1 MNDLAS
7 KACFACEGGTP
18 PMTHTE
24 ISKYIKQIDSEWEVI
39 KDHSIKRK
47 FILGDFKQAM
57 VFVNK
62 VAEIANTEGHHPDI
76 YIYYNVV
83 EIELYTHAVKG
94 LSENDFIMAA
104 KIDKIKRS

>member
-1 MNDLAS
+1 MDDLAN

-18 PMTHTE
+18 PLTSKE
-24 ISKYIKQIDSEWEVI
+24 ITKYQAQVDSQWAVI
-39 KDHSIKRK
+39 KNHRIKKK
-47 FILGDFKQAM
+47 FKFEDFKQAM

-62 VAEIANTEGHHPDI
+62 VADLANSEGHHPDI
-76 YIYYNVV
+76 YIFYSIV

-104 KIDKIKRS
+104 KIDKIKQ